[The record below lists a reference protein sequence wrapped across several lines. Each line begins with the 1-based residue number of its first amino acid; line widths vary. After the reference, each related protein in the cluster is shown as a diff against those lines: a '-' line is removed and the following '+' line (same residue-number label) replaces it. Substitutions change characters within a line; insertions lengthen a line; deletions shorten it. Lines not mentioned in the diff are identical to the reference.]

1 MYSPFDS
8 KLKTGTNYCFP
19 SMGHYAQRYG
29 ARGENADFSS
39 CGVYKECWIPSVCLL
54 VLSPLLFSTADQFII
69 RWQITD

>member
-39 CGVYKECWIPSVCLL
+39 CGVYKECWAPSVSLFL
-54 VLSPLLFSTADQFII
+54 VPSYFLQAYQFII